1 VLTSPLDSLQW
12 GAQGGFSLSFLEH
25 LLRRHLSHVVK
36 LAHPSVTD
44 IKTKIQAEVDAMLDD
59 FRGAAPSEKVALAKA
74 ITALASA
81 LPEFA
86 TADGGGLRKLLAT
99 LSKTQ
104 TTETDD

>member
-1 VLTSPLDSLQW
+1 M
-12 GAQGGFSLSFLEH
+12 
-25 LLRRHLSHVVK
+25 
-36 LAHPSVTD
+36 TD

-86 TADGGGLRKLLAT
+86 VTDGGGLRQFLAT
-99 LSKTQ
+99 LSKNQ
-104 TTETDD
+104 TTKTDD